1 MKSFVKLS
9 SAAAMMA
16 AVCLIGLPAQAD
28 DPVVIKGVGTWGS
41 LTNYQKHEG
50 PFWNEKIAATTNG
63 MITGDIKPQTELGL
77 KGFEI
82 MRLLKLGVY
91 DYAYGLPGYVAAENP
106 VFEGGDLS
114 SVTQDITTQ
123 RKVAE
128 AYFPILEKAV
138 AETYN
143 AKLLQL
149 YPFPSQM
156 LWCKG
161 AINNIGDLKG
171 KKIRVYATTLG
182 DFVEGVGGTSVTVP
196 FAEVIPALEKGVVDC
211 GITGTMSAYK
221 AKWYQV
227 ADHAYTMRVG
237 WGLAFG
243 AMNMDKWNDL
253 GAEKQATLKAELDK
267 LTDAMWE
274 ETAKE
279 DAIALDCLSGKK
291 CDIGEK
297 ANMTLVSPSD
307 ADLKVRDQIAT
318 NVILARWAER
328 CGDDCAKNWNASV
341 GSIIGMDATKK

>member
-1 MKSFVKLS
+1 MKTFCKIA
-9 SAAAMMA
+9 SAVAMVATMGLTGTAAY
-16 AVCLIGLPAQAD
+16 AD

-41 LTNYQKHEG
+41 LTNFQKHEG
-50 PFWNEKIAATTNG
+50 PFWNEKVEAATNG

-82 MRLLKLGVY
+82 MRLLKNGVY

-106 VFEGGDLS
+106 VFEGADLS
-114 SVTQDITTQ
+114 SVTQDIETQ

-138 AETYN
+138 AQYYN

-161 AINNIGDLKG
+161 EIKDINDLKG

-243 AMNMDKWNDL
+243 AMNMDKWESL
-253 GAEKQATLKAELDK
+253 GAEKQAALKIELDK
-267 LTDAMWE
+267 LTDAMWK
-274 ETAKE
+274 ETAQE

-297 ANMTLVSPSD
+297 ASMVLVEPSA
-307 ADLKVRDQIAT
+307 ADLKTRDQIA
-318 NVILARWAER
+318 NDVILARWAER
-328 CGDDCAKNWNASV
+328 CGDDCAATWNASV
-341 GSIIGMDATKK
+341 GEIIGLKATKK

>member
-1 MKSFVKLS
+1 MKILKKICTGMAMV
-9 SAAAMMA
+9 AAFGAFTVTA
-16 AVCLIGLPAQAD
+16 KAD
-28 DPVVIKGVGTWGS
+28 DPVMIKAVGTWGN
-41 LTNYQKHEG
+41 LPNYQKHEG
-50 PFWNEKIAATTNG
+50 PFWNEKISVATGGT
-63 MITGDIKPQTELGL
+63 IVGDIKPQTELGL

-91 DYAYGLPGYVAAENP
+91 DYAHGLPGYVAAENP
-106 VFEGGDLS
+106 VFEGADLS
-114 SVTQDITTQ
+114 TITQDIDTQ

-138 AETYN
+138 AEIYN

-161 AINNIGDLKG
+161 EVSKIDDLEG

-211 GITGTMSAYK
+211 AITGTMSAYS

-227 ADHAYTMRVG
+227 ADYGYTMRVG

-243 AMNMDKWNDL
+243 AMNMDKWNAL
-253 GAEKQATLKAELDK
+253 GPEKQATLQAELDK
-267 LTDAMWE
+267 LTDAMWA
-274 ETAKE
+274 ETATE

-291 CDIGEK
+291 CDIGE
-297 ANMTLVSPSD
+297 AASMTLIKPSAD
-307 ADLKVRDQIAT
+307 DLKARDQIAKD
-318 NVILARWAER
+318 VILARWAER
-328 CGDDCAKNWNASV
+328 CGADCAADWNATV
-341 GSIIGMDATKK
+341 GKITGMQATAK